1 MTLYNQAYESGLQL
15 MLSQQNKT
23 NTLLNLIIKCG
34 AIFFLFFMSILIVAC
49 SSNGA
54 SQLNPGT
61 PVVTVTIKLGQ
72 DTGSPTPMLS
82 PYYCGGWATDTSP
95 PFSTTSVVNVF
106 GKFTHIVK
114 VNNTENPEGVGNA
127 TATAYILWPD
137 GTSDTLTATT
147 TSDGLAVFPV
157 AIKPSAL
164 NKLVTITIT
173 FTIPGVKPCTI
184 PSAAYFTAILV
195 SPTPTNTAVPSPT
208 GTPTGSPT
216 PGGTVT
222 PTGTPRVT
230 PTPSPTKHP

>member
-1 MTLYNQAYESGLQL
+1 MVSR
-15 MLSQQNKT
+15 QNKK
-23 NTLLNLIIKCG
+23 NTILTLFIQCG
-34 AIFFLFFMSILIVAC
+34 AISFLLLLSILIVAC
-49 SSNGA
+49 SGNGS
-54 SQLNPGT
+54 SQLDPGT
-61 PVVTVTIKLGQ
+61 PVVTVTINLGQ
-72 DTGSPTPMLS
+72 IIGSPTPPLND
-82 PYYCGGWATDTSP
+82 YYCGGWATDTSP

-106 GKFTHIVK
+106 GKFTHIAK

-195 SPTPTNTAVPSPT
+195 SPTATNTAVPSPT
-208 GTPTGSPT
+208 GSPSGTPTGSPT

-230 PTPSPTKHP
+230 PSPSPTKHP

>member
-1 MTLYNQAYESGLQL
+1 
-15 MLSQQNKT
+15 MLSRQNKK
-23 NTLLNLIIKCG
+23 NTILTLFIQCG
-34 AIFFLFFMSILIVAC
+34 AISFLILLSIIIVAC
-49 SSNGA
+49 SGNGS
-54 SQLNPGT
+54 SQQDPGT
-61 PVVTVTIKLGQ
+61 PVVTVTINLGQ
-72 DTGSPTPMLS
+72 IIGSPTPTLS

-95 PFSTTSVVNVF
+95 PFSSTSIVNVF

-127 TATAYILWPD
+127 TATAIILWPD
-137 GTSDTLTATT
+137 GTSDSMTVTT

-184 PSAAYFTAILV
+184 PQVAYFTAILV

-222 PTGTPRVT
+222 PTGTPRFT